1 MEWRPEESRSFRWT
15 AATERSADIFGF
27 GRAKDCGRIICKRSE
42 SPRVSLKSQALIKPI
57 LSLDSAASLNAAPS
71 GELWDY
77 GLSFITTVLLNLSDA
92 WISAGRAGPSLTGAH
107 IRAMDDPRRL
117 ANPLSA
123 IDSIRDDFAFLDD
136 WEDRYRY
143 VLELGHSLEP
153 LSEEAHN
160 DVNKVRGCVS
170 QVWLERE
177 PRTNAEG
184 GSILHYRGDSDSHL
198 VRGLIAIA
206 IALFSDRTPAQILAV
221 DANAAFRELGLEQ
234 HLTPQRSNGVR
245 AMVDR
250 IRTDAAGLKL
260 GAA

>member
-1 MEWRPEESRSFRWT
+1 
-15 AATERSADIFGF
+15 
-27 GRAKDCGRIICKRSE
+27 
-42 SPRVSLKSQALIKPI
+42 
-57 LSLDSAASLNAAPS
+57 
-71 GELWDY
+71 
-77 GLSFITTVLLNLSDA
+77 
-92 WISAGRAGPSLTGAH
+92 
-107 IRAMDDPRRL
+107 MDDSRRL

-123 IDSIRDDFAFLDD
+123 IETIRDDFASLDD

-153 LSEEAHN
+153 LSAEAHN

-170 QVWLERE
+170 QVWLERDS
-177 PRTNAEG
+177 RTNAEG

-198 VRGLIAIA
+198 VRGLIAIT
-206 IALFSDRTPAQILAV
+206 IALFSDRTPEQILSV

-245 AMVDR
+245 SMVER
-250 IRTDAAGLKL
+250 IRTDAAGLRL

>member
-1 MEWRPEESRSFRWT
+1 L
-15 AATERSADIFGF
+15 ADIARF
-27 GRAKDCGRIICKRSE
+27 GRAEECGRITCKRLRS
-42 SPRVSLKSQALIKPI
+42 SCVSLKSQPLIKPI
-57 LSLDSAASLNAAPS
+57 LSLDSAASLIATLS

-77 GLSFITTVLLNLSDA
+77 GLSFITKAFLNLNEV
-92 WISAGRAGPSLTGAH
+92 WISGGCASPLLTGAH
-107 IRAMDDPRRL
+107 IRAMDDSTRL
-117 ANPLSA
+117 AHPLSA
-123 IDSIRDDFAFLDD
+123 IDSIREDFASLDD

-160 DVNKVRGCVS
+160 GVNKVRGCVS
-170 QVWLERE
+170 QVWLECE

-206 IALFSDRTPAQILAV
+206 IALFSDRTPEQIRAV
-221 DANAAFRELGLEQ
+221 DAVATFRALGLEQ

-245 AMVDR
+245 AMVER
-250 IRTDAAGLKL
+250 IRTDAGLRL